1 MRTVLTGLL
10 GAALALCATLSA
22 LAAEPKAGPKT
33 GEVPPALL
41 GKDRNGDLVDLAQHR
56 GKVVVVTFWAS
67 WCGPCRK
74 ELPGLDALQKHA
86 GDKILKVIAVNVEDS
101 AEDYRLM
108 MRQMKDYT
116 IALTRDRSGGIA
128 EGYGVKAYP
137 NLWIIDPQGK
147 VAAHH
152 VGYGEDSLE
161 ALVNQAGGEIVGRM
175 AILAEGEAQARTDLI
190 YLEKLPVF
198 NAKGEIIG

>member
-1 MRTVLTGLL
+1 MRNALVGLL
-10 GAALALCATLSA
+10 GAALVLCAA
-22 LAAEPKAGPKT
+22 LPLPAAEPKT

-41 GKDRNGDLVDLAQHR
+41 GKDREGNVVDLAQHR
-56 GKVVVVTFWAS
+56 GKIVVVTFWAS

-86 GDKILKVIAVNVEDS
+86 GDKILKVIAVNVQDS
-101 AEDYRLM
+101 TEDYRLM

-116 IALTRDRSGGIA
+116 IAMTRDRNGDVA

-152 VGYGEDSLE
+152 VGYGEDSLD
-161 ALVNQAGGEIVGRM
+161 ALVAEINQVIVAEQQRQKAAAPAG
-175 AILAEGEAQARTDLI
+175 
-190 YLEKLPVF
+190 
-198 NAKGEIIG
+198 

>member
-1 MRTVLTGLL
+1 MRRVL
-10 GAALALCATLSA
+10 LALCLLLCHGLSM
-22 LAAEPKAGPKT
+22 AAAPVIGDM
-33 GEVPPALL
+33 PPPLL
-41 GKDRNGDLVDLAQHR
+41 GKDRDGKTIDLAQLR

-86 GDKILKVIAVNVEDS
+86 GDKILKVIAVNVKDS
-101 AEDYRLM
+101 TEDYRLM

-116 IALTRDRSGGIA
+116 ISMTRDRSGEIA

-161 ALVNQAGGEIVGRM
+161 ALVNQINQVIVAEQQRQKAAAAASAAG
-175 AILAEGEAQARTDLI
+175 
-190 YLEKLPVF
+190 
-198 NAKGEIIG
+198 

>member
-1 MRTVLTGLL
+1 MMRCLWL
-10 GAALALCATLSA
+10 AAL
-22 LAAEPKAGPKT
+22 LAASSGVQAAEQPQQPGI
-33 GEVPPALL
+33 GEAPPTIGL
-41 GKDRNGDLVDLAQHR
+41 KDRGGSVIDLAALQ

-152 VGYGEDSLE
+152 VGYGEDSLD
-161 ALVNQAGGEIVGRM
+161 ALVDEINQVIVAEQQRQKAVIAGTATPAG
-175 AILAEGEAQARTDLI
+175 
-190 YLEKLPVF
+190 
-198 NAKGEIIG
+198 

>member
-1 MRTVLTGLL
+1 MRNVLAGLMAVIL
-10 GAALALCATLSA
+10 CVGAMLPVQ
-22 LAAEPKAGPKT
+22 AAEPKT
-33 GEVPPALL
+33 GDVPPALL
-41 GKDRNGDLVDLAQHR
+41 GKDREGDVVDLAQHR

-86 GDKILKVIAVNVEDS
+86 GDKILKVIAVNVKDS
-101 AEDYRLM
+101 TEDYRLM

-116 IALTRDRSGGIA
+116 ISMTRDRSGEIA

-161 ALVNQAGGEIVGRM
+161 ALVNQINQVIVAEQQRQKAAAAASAAG
-175 AILAEGEAQARTDLI
+175 
-190 YLEKLPVF
+190 
-198 NAKGEIIG
+198 

>member
-1 MRTVLTGLL
+1 MRNVLAGLMAVIL
-10 GAALALCATLSA
+10 CVGAMLPVQ
-22 LAAEPKAGPKT
+22 AAEPKT
-33 GEVPPALL
+33 GDVPPALL
-41 GKDRNGDLVDLAQHR
+41 GKDREGEVVDLAQHR

-86 GDKILKVIAVNVEDS
+86 GDKILKVIAVNVKDS
-101 AEDYRLM
+101 TEDYRLM
-108 MRQMKDYT
+108 MRQMKDYA
-116 IALTRDRSGGIA
+116 ISMTRDRSGEIA

-161 ALVNQAGGEIVGRM
+161 ALVNQINQVIVAEQQRQKAAAAASAAG
-175 AILAEGEAQARTDLI
+175 
-190 YLEKLPVF
+190 
-198 NAKGEIIG
+198 

>member
-1 MRTVLTGLL
+1 MRNVLAGLMAVIL
-10 GAALALCATLSA
+10 CVGAMLPVQ
-22 LAAEPKAGPKT
+22 AAEPKT
-33 GEVPPALL
+33 GDVPPALL
-41 GKDRNGDLVDLAQHR
+41 GKDREGELVDLAQHR

-86 GDKILKVIAVNVEDS
+86 GDKILKVIAVNVKDS
-101 AEDYRLM
+101 TEDYRLM

-116 IALTRDRSGGIA
+116 ISMTRDRSGEIA

-161 ALVNQAGGEIVGRM
+161 ALVNQINQVIVAEQQRQKAAAAASAAG
-175 AILAEGEAQARTDLI
+175 
-190 YLEKLPVF
+190 
-198 NAKGEIIG
+198 

>member
-1 MRTVLTGLL
+1 MRNVLAGLMAVIL
-10 GAALALCATLSA
+10 CVGAMLPVQ
-22 LAAEPKAGPKT
+22 AAEPKT
-33 GEVPPALL
+33 GDVPPALL
-41 GKDRNGDLVDLAQHR
+41 GKDREGDVVDLAQHR

-86 GDKILKVIAVNVEDS
+86 GDKILKVIAVNVKDS
-101 AEDYRLM
+101 TEDYRLM

-116 IALTRDRSGGIA
+116 ISMTRDRSGEIA

-161 ALVNQAGGEIVGRM
+161 ALVNQINQVIVAEQQRQKAAAAAASAAG
-175 AILAEGEAQARTDLI
+175 
-190 YLEKLPVF
+190 
-198 NAKGEIIG
+198 

>member
-1 MRTVLTGLL
+1 MSPKWLLLAGLCL
-10 GAALALCATLSA
+10 AMDDSVAADLPPP
-22 LAAEPKAGPKT
+22 PKA
-33 GEVPPALL
+33 GEVPPQLL
-41 GKDRNGDLVDLAQHR
+41 GKDRHGRIIDLADYR
-56 GKVVVVTFWAS
+56 GKLTIVTFWAS

-108 MRQMKDYT
+108 MRQMQDYT
-116 IALTRDRSGGIA
+116 IALTRDRSGEIA

-161 ALVNQAGGEIVGRM
+161 ALVNQINQVIVAEQQRQKAAAAASAAG
-175 AILAEGEAQARTDLI
+175 
-190 YLEKLPVF
+190 
-198 NAKGEIIG
+198 

>member
-1 MRTVLTGLL
+1 MRNVLAGLMAVIL
-10 GAALALCATLSA
+10 CVGAMLPVQ
-22 LAAEPKAGPKT
+22 AAEPKT
-33 GEVPPALL
+33 GDVPPALL
-41 GKDRNGDLVDLAQHR
+41 GKDREGEVVDLAQHR

-67 WCGPCRK
+67 WRGPCRK

-86 GDKILKVIAVNVEDS
+86 GDKILKVIAVNVKDS
-101 AEDYRLM
+101 TEDYRLM

-116 IALTRDRSGGIA
+116 ISMTRDRSGEIA

-161 ALVNQAGGEIVGRM
+161 ALVNQINQVIVAEQQRQKAAAAAASAAG
-175 AILAEGEAQARTDLI
+175 
-190 YLEKLPVF
+190 
-198 NAKGEIIG
+198 

>member
-1 MRTVLTGLL
+1 MRNVLAGLMAVIL
-10 GAALALCATLSA
+10 CVGAMLPVQ
-22 LAAEPKAGPKT
+22 AAEPKT
-33 GEVPPALL
+33 GDVPPALL
-41 GKDRNGDLVDLAQHR
+41 GKDREGEVVDLPQLR

-86 GDKILKVIAVNVEDS
+86 GDKILKVIAVNVKDS
-101 AEDYRLM
+101 TEDYRLM

-116 IALTRDRSGGIA
+116 ISMTRDRSGEIA

-161 ALVNQAGGEIVGRM
+161 ALVNQINQVIVAEQQRQKAAAAASAAG
-175 AILAEGEAQARTDLI
+175 
-190 YLEKLPVF
+190 
-198 NAKGEIIG
+198 

>member
-1 MRTVLTGLL
+1 MRNVLAGLMAVIL
-10 GAALALCATLSA
+10 CVGAMLPVQ
-22 LAAEPKAGPKT
+22 AAEPKT
-33 GEVPPALL
+33 GDVPPALL
-41 GKDRNGDLVDLAQHR
+41 GKDREGEVVDLAQHR

-86 GDKILKVIAVNVEDS
+86 GDKILKVIAVNVKDS
-101 AEDYRLM
+101 TEDYRLM

-116 IALTRDRSGGIA
+116 ISMTRDRSGEIA

-161 ALVNQAGGEIVGRM
+161 ALDNQINQVIVAEQQRQKAAAAASAAG
-175 AILAEGEAQARTDLI
+175 
-190 YLEKLPVF
+190 
-198 NAKGEIIG
+198 

>member
-1 MRTVLTGLL
+1 MRNVLAGLMAVIL
-10 GAALALCATLSA
+10 CVGAMLPVQ
-22 LAAEPKAGPKT
+22 AAEPKT
-33 GEVPPALL
+33 GDVPPALL
-41 GKDRNGDLVDLAQHR
+41 GKDREGEVVDLAQHR

-86 GDKILKVIAVNVEDS
+86 GDKILKVIAVNVKDS
-101 AEDYRLM
+101 TEDYRLM

-116 IALTRDRSGGIA
+116 ISMTRDRDGSIA
-128 EGYGVKAYP
+128 AGYDIRAYP
-137 NLWIIDPQGK
+137 NLWIIGPDGR

-161 ALVNQAGGEIVGRM
+161 ALVNQINQVIVAEQQRQKAAAAASAAG
-175 AILAEGEAQARTDLI
+175 
-190 YLEKLPVF
+190 
-198 NAKGEIIG
+198 

>member
-1 MRTVLTGLL
+1 MRNVLAGLMAVIL
-10 GAALALCATLSA
+10 CVGAMLPVQ
-22 LAAEPKAGPKT
+22 AAEPKT
-33 GEVPPALL
+33 GDVPPALL
-41 GKDRNGDLVDLAQHR
+41 GKDREGEVVDLAQHR

-86 GDKILKVIAVNVEDS
+86 GDKILKVIAVNVKDS
-101 AEDYRLM
+101 TEDYRLM

-116 IALTRDRSGGIA
+116 ISMTRDRSGEIA

-152 VGYGEDSLE
+152 VGYGEDSLD
-161 ALVNQAGGEIVGRM
+161 ALVDEINQVIVAEQQRQKAVIAGTATPAG
-175 AILAEGEAQARTDLI
+175 
-190 YLEKLPVF
+190 
-198 NAKGEIIG
+198 

>member
-1 MRTVLTGLL
+1 MRNVLAGLMAVIL
-10 GAALALCATLSA
+10 CMGAVLPVQ
-22 LAAEPKAGPKT
+22 AAEPKT
-33 GEVPPALL
+33 GDVPPALL
-41 GKDRNGDLVDLAQHR
+41 GKDREGEVVDLAQHR

-86 GDKILKVIAVNVEDS
+86 GDKILKVIAVNVKDS
-101 AEDYRLM
+101 TEDYRLM

-116 IALTRDRSGGIA
+116 ISMTRDRSGEIA

-161 ALVNQAGGEIVGRM
+161 ALVNQINQVIVAEQQRQKAAAAAASAAG
-175 AILAEGEAQARTDLI
+175 
-190 YLEKLPVF
+190 
-198 NAKGEIIG
+198 

>member
-1 MRTVLTGLL
+1 MRNVLAGLMAVIL
-10 GAALALCATLSA
+10 CVGAMLPVQ
-22 LAAEPKAGPKT
+22 AAEPKT
-33 GEVPPALL
+33 GDVPPALL
-41 GKDRNGDLVDLAQHR
+41 GKDREGEVVDLTQLR

-86 GDKILKVIAVNVEDS
+86 GDKILKVIAVNVKDS
-101 AEDYRLM
+101 TEDYRLM

-116 IALTRDRSGGIA
+116 ISMTRDRSGEIA

-161 ALVNQAGGEIVGRM
+161 ALVNQINQVIVAEQQRQKAAAAASAAG
-175 AILAEGEAQARTDLI
+175 
-190 YLEKLPVF
+190 
-198 NAKGEIIG
+198 

>member
-1 MRTVLTGLL
+1 MRNVLAGLMAVIL
-10 GAALALCATLSA
+10 CVGAMLPVQ
-22 LAAEPKAGPKT
+22 AAEPKT
-33 GEVPPALL
+33 GDVPPALL
-41 GKDRNGDLVDLAQHR
+41 GKDREGDVVDLAQHR

-86 GDKILKVIAVNVEDS
+86 GDKILKVIAVNVKDS
-101 AEDYRLM
+101 TEDYRLM

-116 IALTRDRSGGIA
+116 ISMTRDRSGEIA

-161 ALVNQAGGEIVGRM
+161 ALVNQINRVIVAEQQRQKAAAAASAAG
-175 AILAEGEAQARTDLI
+175 
-190 YLEKLPVF
+190 
-198 NAKGEIIG
+198 

>member
-1 MRTVLTGLL
+1 MTQQTSIVVACTACGQQNRVPRAKAGAQ
-10 GAALALCATLSA
+10 GKCGKCKAALPAPSHPL
-22 LAAEPKAGPKT
+22 
-33 GEVPPALL
+33 EVEHADELRAVLQGSKLPV
-41 GKDRNGDLVDLAQHR
+41 LVD
-56 GKVVVVTFWAS
+56 FWAS

-86 GDKILKVIAVNVEDS
+86 GDKILKVIAVNVKDS
-101 AEDYRLM
+101 TEDYRLM

-116 IALTRDRSGGIA
+116 ISMTRDRSGEIA

-161 ALVNQAGGEIVGRM
+161 ALVNQINQVIVAEQQRQKAAAAASAAG
-175 AILAEGEAQARTDLI
+175 
-190 YLEKLPVF
+190 
-198 NAKGEIIG
+198 

>member
-1 MRTVLTGLL
+1 MRNVLAGLMAVIL
-10 GAALALCATLSA
+10 CVGAMLPVQ
-22 LAAEPKAGPKT
+22 AAEPKT
-33 GEVPPALL
+33 GDVPPALL
-41 GKDRNGDLVDLAQHR
+41 GKDREGEVVDLTQLR

-86 GDKILKVIAVNVEDS
+86 GDKILKVIAVNVKDS
-101 AEDYRLM
+101 TEDYRLM

-116 IALTRDRSGGIA
+116 ISMTRDRSGEIA

-161 ALVNQAGGEIVGRM
+161 ALVNQINQVIVAEQQRQKAAAAAASAAG
-175 AILAEGEAQARTDLI
+175 
-190 YLEKLPVF
+190 
-198 NAKGEIIG
+198 

>member
-1 MRTVLTGLL
+1 MRNVLAGLMAVIL
-10 GAALALCATLSA
+10 CVGAMLPVQ
-22 LAAEPKAGPKT
+22 AAEPKT
-33 GEVPPALL
+33 GDVPPALL
-41 GKDRNGDLVDLAQHR
+41 GKDREGEVVDLAQHR

-86 GDKILKVIAVNVEDS
+86 GDKILKVIAVNVKDS
-101 AEDYRLM
+101 TEDYRLM

-116 IALTRDRSGGIA
+116 ISMTRDRSGEIA

-161 ALVNQAGGEIVGRM
+161 ALVNQINQVIVAELQRQKAAAAASAAG
-175 AILAEGEAQARTDLI
+175 
-190 YLEKLPVF
+190 
-198 NAKGEIIG
+198 

>member
-1 MRTVLTGLL
+1 MRNVLAGLMAVIL
-10 GAALALCATLSA
+10 CVGAMLPVQ
-22 LAAEPKAGPKT
+22 AAEPKT
-33 GEVPPALL
+33 GDVPPALL
-41 GKDRNGDLVDLAQHR
+41 GKDREGEVVDLAQHR

-86 GDKILKVIAVNVEDS
+86 GDKTLKVIAVNVKDS
-101 AEDYRLM
+101 TEDYRLM

-116 IALTRDRSGGIA
+116 ISMTRDRSGEIA

-161 ALVNQAGGEIVGRM
+161 ALVNQSNQVIVAEQQRQKAAAAAASAAG
-175 AILAEGEAQARTDLI
+175 
-190 YLEKLPVF
+190 
-198 NAKGEIIG
+198 